1 MPWVAHALTTLM
13 VCYAAMPRARPR
25 LTHMTRL
32 HWILVAA
39 GMATGSAC
47 AADNCESLRTEI
59 EAKIAASGATR
70 FTVTTVDA
78 QATAAGQVVG
88 ACDLGSKKIIYQ
100 REGGFPAPGDSAT
113 PQPRA
118 RNAPML
124 TECRDGSVSVGGDCR
139 N

>member
-1 MPWVAHALTTLM
+1 
-13 VCYAAMPRARPR
+13 
-25 LTHMTRL
+25 MTRL
-32 HWILVAA
+32 HWILIAA
-39 GMATGSAC
+39 GMAAGSAC
-47 AADNCESLRTEI
+47 AADNCESLRTGI

-88 ACDLGSKKIIYQ
+88 TCHLGSKKIIYQ
-100 REGGFPAPGDSAT
+100 REGGFQAPGDSAT

-124 TECRDGSVSVGGDCR
+124 TECKDGTVSVGGDCR
-139 N
+139 K